1 MGGSNE
7 IPCEELQN
15 DVEFQDA
22 KIKLEERLQE
32 DFGNED
38 STPTI
43 TYLKCE
49 AQIVSGVLYKI
60 TFRDEEGNEYHT
72 KIYSQPWT
80 QTVKVE
86 ELKRVISAD

>member
-32 DFGNED
+32 DFGN
-38 STPTI
+38 
-43 TYLKCE
+43 
-49 AQIVSGVLYKI
+49 
-60 TFRDEEGNEYHT
+60 
-72 KIYSQPWT
+72 
-80 QTVKVE
+80 
-86 ELKRVISAD
+86 